1 MKSNFMKYL
10 VSLSSLSMLVI
21 SLACAQR
28 VDQPLTSKTTG
39 IPAAAP
45 ASTTAPPH
53 PLEDHTDDDAARITL
68 EEAKKLFDAGKA
80 FIVDARPEE
89 AYKQEHIKGAVNIT
103 SGVLDARLRDLPKD
117 KTIIVYCS

>member
-1 MKSNFMKYL
+1 MRYL
-10 VSLSSLSMLVI
+10 ISFLFLITLTI
-21 SLACAQR
+21 SLACAKQATDIA
-28 VDQPLTSKTTG
+28 VNTV
-39 IPAAAP
+39 PANPAP
-45 ASTTAPPH
+45 APTSSTAPPH
-53 PLEDHTDDDAARITL
+53 PLEVDHADDDAARITL

-103 SGVLDARLRDLPKD
+103 SSTLDARLKDLPKD